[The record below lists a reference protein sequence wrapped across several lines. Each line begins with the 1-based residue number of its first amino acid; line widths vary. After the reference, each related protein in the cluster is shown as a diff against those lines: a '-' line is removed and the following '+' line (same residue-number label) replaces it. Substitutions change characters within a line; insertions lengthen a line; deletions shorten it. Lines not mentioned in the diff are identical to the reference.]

1 MPRKA
6 LAVLGLTLGLVFAFS
21 AQALAQPTITTE
33 SATLLDKN
41 NMLVSGTATCT
52 PGTNVQ
58 ILGVFV
64 SQGGPPD
71 QRTGVGFFTPGTC
84 PESGTLTWS
93 VVVQNSGGSSVRPFG
108 LRPGN
113 AFVRAFMQE
122 CTTLCTN
129 VQEERNLIVRPN

>member
-1 MPRKA
+1 MLRKA

-41 NMLVSGTATCT
+41 NMLVGGTATCT

-58 ILGVFV
+58 ILGAFV
-64 SQGGPPD
+64 SQGG
-71 QRTGVGFFTPGTC
+71 QRTGIGFITPGTC

-93 VVVQNSGGSSVRPFG
+93 VVAEYAGGCCLKPYGF
-108 LRPGN
+108 RPGN